1 MNEWI
6 LDTLEMDGSTIS
18 ELFRKITPA
27 GGAIF
32 LKGTTLLLL
41 RGALR
46 GVNKFQKV
54 ENYFFFENDFYDEV
68 ITS

>member
-1 MNEWI
+1 
-6 LDTLEMDGSTIS
+6 MDGSTVS

-54 ENYFFFENDFYDEV
+54 ENFFFLKTIFMMK
-68 ITS
+68 